1 MKKFENIVA
10 AELLSVKDKVSLLDA
25 IALPAFGNHIAGLP
39 GALVGAA
46 LVPSKLLYKWRV
58 LYDDGTHAV
67 RTLKGDDPRN
77 DFLMNLPYL
86 SEYEAYMESETEMTE
101 DTFVQPQY
109 VAPLPSNSA
118 VPQVPVATSA
128 SHNNN
133 STTIGAGYY
142 EFGANFPNGMF
153 NLECVSGEGTLHLKD
168 NEGYGSFVDL
178 GGSDDARSFS
188 GLSSSVYKS
197 FMIDGSLVLKVT
209 RAQMI
214 QI

>member
-67 RTLKGDDPRN
+67 RTLKGDDPYN

-86 SEYEAYMESETEMTE
+86 PEYEAYMESEAEMTE
-101 DTFVQPQY
+101 GTFAQPQQA
-109 VAPLPSNSA
+109 VPLSSNNTADQIPAVERQSSNSG
-118 VPQVPVATSA
+118 
-128 SHNNN
+128 

-168 NEGYGSFVDL
+168 NEGYSSFVDL